1 MKKIGVA
8 DTTFARFDMGQSA
21 IAELKSV
28 GTGFRIERYTVP
40 GVKDLPVA
48 CKKLIE
54 EEQCDIVIALGMPGA
69 QPIDKQCAHEAST
82 GLIKVQLITNTHI
95 IEVFVH
101 EDEAKNEK
109 DLVKYFSQITP
120 NFMLRYL
127 VYKDLRNRGYILN
140 IGLGSSFFFRLYARN
155 TTPKKD
161 GAKYYVTPLQEG
173 GSIPL
178 KELDNLVHIA
188 KKSNKILLFGM
199 VDAVGDVSY
208 LQLTQ
213 LLPENLSKTKQF
225 SDLQNWDWGSAWAEH
240 FEEYPMDNSS
250 DEE

>member
-1 MKKIGVA
+1 LSDKEKVVTVESDLNRNSIVPAVLNLEDVLASGP
-8 DTTFARFDMGQSA
+8 FAISLHNRGHFGTPVDKGLRLNGFEA
-21 IAELKSV
+21 LHLYEL
-28 GTGFRIERYTVP
+28 GRIEIK
-40 GVKDLPVA
+40 KDDNPY
-48 CKKLIE
+48 
-54 EEQCDIVIALGMPGA
+54 
-69 QPIDKQCAHEAST
+69 
-82 GLIKVQLITNTHI
+82 
-95 IEVFVH
+95 
-101 EDEAKNEK
+101 NEK

-178 KELDNLVHIA
+178 KELDNLVQIA

-225 SDLQNWDWGSAWAEH
+225 SDLQNWDWSSAWAEH
-240 FEEYPMDNSS
+240 FEKYAMDNSS